1 MTDAYRIPSWLR
13 ATAAAAGA
21 RSAWLCSALFLC
33 VGWAVAG
40 DYAAK
45 DLHMQR
51 KTARLTLDYVQGRN
65 DDLLR
70 YEDRMYG
77 AAFEVPL
84 LWAERLPGWQD
95 RVDRYRLRHWLTHLL
110 FLAGGLGCYGL
121 AFRLYG
127 RRRLALGAMG
137 LFLLH
142 PRLYAHSFFN
152 SKDPPF
158 LSLFMLALGL
168 LHWTFRAGSVKAYLL
183 CGAAL
188 GLLANVRIMG
198 LLLVGAVLV
207 LRAVDYVRADRAA
220 RRRVLHTSGAFVL
233 ASALTFYALLPY
245 LWGDPFRRLAEIIAY
260 SAAYPFDS
268 VQLFR
273 GQYISFL
280 EPPPEYVPVWFAIT
294 TPALVLGCGVVGVAA
309 VVRRIRHRPGAL
321 LDPTPLRFELLLLA
335 CFVGPVLAV
344 ALLRPTIYHDWRHL
358 YFIYAPFCLLAAG
371 GLDALAQA
379 ASAIWRPRGLGIGGG
394 GGLIGLGL
402 LASALA
408 WLGALAQLHPYQQLY
423 FNFLVDRATPYRLE
437 SQFEV
442 AGAYEDGSSTQ
453 SGLQFLLQRYP
464 EGPIRLYSGN
474 RPVGMPA
481 EARQRF
487 QQTDPGQADFV
498 IRHFPSRVRIGP
510 RLPPYAPVLH
520 RSEVY
525 GASIFEVTA
534 LNLAR
539 VDAATAAPYRAHYRA
554 LRARAPTI
562 RAPFDINVYLEA
574 DAVSWVQQPCAPAAL
589 KPKFVLSVTPVHAQ
603 DLPPD
608 RRRFGFDNRN
618 FYFFE
623 RGVRLD
629 DACLAVAPLPA
640 YPIRH
645 LHVGQWFPGESPP
658 LWTAYLPARPR
669 PAERAVYRT
678 AYRALTAQPPA
689 YRAAGVAVHVAPS
702 TLSLVQAPCAR
713 EDMRA
718 VFTVRG
724 EPFAAWQPG
733 RPALDLGFRFDARGF
748 RFDAVCLATLPLPA
762 YALRQLRITQWSEAG
777 RPLWQAEIPVPL
789 ARRTLR
795 DYRLASRSLPGAGG
809 PRAGFDAY
817 VTPARLTLAKAP
829 CAVAD
834 TQAKFV
840 VHAEPIDPRVLAGR
854 PFANLD
860 FAFPAVGVRVDGACL
875 ASVPLPAYPL
885 RRLTVGQWQADADR
899 MVWQT
904 ELRLPLA
911 PAGETTYRAHYR
923 ALAEAVPAL
932 REPFRVYVAADAV
945 TFAKEPCT
953 EADTAPKFLLHVLPA
968 HRRGGFDNRDFHF
981 AWQGAHFEGRCL
993 ARAPLPAYPIA
1004 RLRVGQFRSGAELL
1018 WQAEIR
1024 GPRR

>member
-1 MTDAYRIPSWLR
+1 
-13 ATAAAAGA
+13 
-21 RSAWLCSALFLC
+21 
-33 VGWAVAG
+33 
-40 DYAAK
+40 
-45 DLHMQR
+45 
-51 KTARLTLDYVQGRN
+51 
-65 DDLLR
+65 
-70 YEDRMYG
+70 
-77 AAFEVPL
+77 
-84 LWAERLPGWQD
+84 
-95 RVDRYRLRHWLTHLL
+95 
-110 FLAGGLGCYGL
+110 
-121 AFRLYG
+121 
-127 RRRLALGAMG
+127 MG

-168 LHWTFRAGSVKAYLL
+168 LHWTFRVGSVKAYVL

-188 GLLANVRIMG
+188 GILANVRIMG
-198 LLLVGAVLV
+198 LLLAGAVLV

-220 RRRVLHTSGAFVL
+220 RRRVLRTSGAFVL
-233 ASALTFYALLPY
+233 ASALTFYASLPY

-273 GQYISFL
+273 GQYIRFL

-294 TPALVLGCGVVGVAA
+294 TPALVLGCGVVGLAA
-309 VVRRIRHRPGAL
+309 VARRVRRRPGAL
-321 LDPTPLRFELLLLA
+321 LAPTPLRFELLLLA

-379 ASAIWRPRGLGIGGG
+379 ASAVWRPRGLGIGGG
-394 GGLIGLGL
+394 GGLVGLGL

-408 WLGALAQLHPYQQLY
+408 WLGALAQLHPYQQFY

-437 SQFEV
+437 SQFDLGG
-442 AGAYEDGSSTQ
+442 AGSTYGDGASTQ

-464 EGPIRLYSGN
+464 EGPLRLYSGDW
-474 RPVGMPA
+474 PVGMPA

-487 QQTDPGQADFV
+487 QPTAPGQADFV
-498 IRHFPSRVRIGP
+498 IRHFPSRVRLGP

-520 RSEVY
+520 RRELY

-554 LRARAPTI
+554 LRARAPTV
-562 RAPFDINVYLEA
+562 RAPFAIDVYREA
-574 DAVSWVQQPCAPAAL
+574 DAVSWVQSPCAPAAL
-589 KPKFVLSVTPVHAQ
+589 KPKFLLSVTPVHAP

-645 LHVGQWFPGESPP
+645 LHVGQWFPGAPAA
-658 LWTAYLPARPR
+658 LWTADLPALSD
-669 PAERAVYRT
+669 RAVYRT
-678 AYRALTAQPPA
+678 AYRALT
-689 YRAAGVAVHVAPS
+689 
-702 TLSLVQAPCAR
+702 
-713 EDMRA
+713 
-718 VFTVRG
+718 
-724 EPFAAWQPG
+724 
-733 RPALDLGFRFDARGF
+733 
-748 RFDAVCLATLPLPA
+748 
-762 YALRQLRITQWSEAG
+762 
-777 RPLWQAEIPVPL
+777 
-789 ARRTLR
+789 
-795 DYRLASRSLPGAGG
+795 GA
-809 PRAGFDAY
+809 RAGFNAY

-834 TQAKFV
+834 TQARFV
-840 VHAEPIDPRVLAGR
+840 VHAEPVDPRVLAGR

-860 FAFPAVGVRVDGACL
+860 FAFPAAGARVDAACL

-899 MVWQT
+899 MLWQA
-904 ELRLPLA
+904 ELRLPLT
-911 PAGETTYRAHYR
+911 PAGAAAYRARYR
-923 ALAEAVPAL
+923 ALADATPAL

-945 TFAKEPCT
+945 TFAKAPCT

-1004 RLRVGQFRSGAELL
+1004 RLRVGQFRSGAEPL